1 MAESPR
7 DLTGRVCV
15 LTGAN
20 RGIGRAAA
28 ERLAERGA
36 TLELV
41 IRSPDDAERTAREL
55 REATGNPEI
64 HAVTCDLASQRS
76 IRRAADEIRNRRPVV
91 DVLVNNAGTIR
102 RRRAV
107 TEDGFEYV
115 FAVNHLAGFLLTHL
129 LLDPVL
135 AAPAGRVVVV
145 SSEAHKGARLEFDDL
160 QLTQGYSGIR
170 AYSRSKLANI
180 FFAYELA
187 RRLEGTRV
195 TANALHPGV
204 VATRL
209 LMDYLPLGF
218 ITRPIARLFG
228 RSPEEGGAEIEFAA
242 ASPEL
247 EGVSGKYFVK
257 QRAAR
262 SSDYS
267 YDAHDAQRL
276 WDLSAEM
283 TGVSAAIAA
292 A

>member
-1 MAESPR
+1 MAEPSR

-55 REATGNPEI
+55 REATGNADI

-102 RRRAV
+102 RRRTV

-145 SSEAHKGARLEFDDL
+145 SSEAHQGARLDFDDL

-170 AYSRSKLANI
+170 AYSRSKLANV

-195 TANALHPGV
+195 TANVLHPGV

-283 TGVSAAIAA
+283 TGVSAAIVAA
-292 A
+292 